1 MNSSVFI
8 DSGYF
13 IKLLSIKKK
22 RIDFLKL
29 SNELAIGTN
38 RVRTIFYDAL
48 PIPGTPQGNAL
59 YSKTQRF
66 HSRLRALKNFEV
78 RLGRLQKING
88 NFFQKG
94 VDMRLG
100 VDLVQMSMNREID
113 KAIVITS
120 DSDFE
125 YAIEKAKEAG
135 IIVSLAYF
143 PSSKMNS
150 KFLQTAD
157 EIILLKDELLDKC
170 RL

>member
-8 DSGYF
+8 DARYL
-13 IKLLSIKKK
+13 IRLLSIKKK

-29 SNELAIGTN
+29 SNELTIGTN
-38 RVRTIFYDAL
+38 RIRTIFYDTL
-48 PIPGTPQGNAL
+48 PIPGTLQGNVL
-59 YSKTQRF
+59 YAKTQRF

-78 RLGRLQKING
+78 RLGRLQQINE

-100 VDLVQMSMNREID
+100 ADLVQMSMKREIN
-113 KAIVITS
+113 KAIIITS

-135 IIVSLAYF
+135 VIVSLAYF

-157 EIILLKDELLDKC
+157 ELILLKDDLLDKC